1 MVRAAVLREFGK
13 PLTIEEVELAA
24 PGPDEV
30 VVKTAAVG
38 LCHSDLHVLQGILPM
53 PLPAVLGHEVAGVV
67 EAVGA
72 HVSDLKP
79 GDHVVGFL
87 TANCGHCRQC
97 QTGHQVLCQDT
108 SVKAP
113 PGALRRI
120 VQDGEQINQI
130 FNLSGFAESM
140 LVHRRALTKIREDM
154 PLDRAALLGC
164 AVITGTGAVFR
175 SARVQP
181 GSTVAIIGCGGI
193 GLSTINGAAIAGAA
207 RIIAIDTLP
216 GKLEMAK
223 TFGATDVINAKET
236 DPVQAVKELTGGGVE
251 YSFECIGLKVTAEQ
265 AFAMLGPAG
274 LATVV
279 GVLPPQE
286 KVELPS
292 LQFLQEKKIQ
302 GTLLGSSLMDVDIAR
317 LVDLYL
323 KGDLKLDQMISK
335 RITLDAINDGFQ
347 DMQQGTVARSVVV
360 FS

>member
-13 PLTIEEVELAA
+13 PLTIEEVALAL

-30 VVKTAAVG
+30 VVRTAAVG

-53 PLPAVLGHEVAGVV
+53 PLPAVLGHEVAGIV
-67 EAVGA
+67 EAVGE
-72 HVSDLKP
+72 HVGDLRP

-87 TANCGHCRQC
+87 TAYCGHCRQC
-97 QTGHQVLCQDT
+97 ESGHQVLCQDT
-108 SVKAP
+108 SVKSL

-120 VQDGEQINQI
+120 IQNGEQINQI

-140 LVHRRALTKIREDM
+140 LVHRRALMKIRQDM

-175 SARVQP
+175 SAKVQP
-181 GSTVAIIGCGGI
+181 GSTVAVIGCGGI

-207 RIIAIDTLP
+207 RIIAVDTLP

-223 TFGATDVINAKET
+223 IMGATDVINAAET

-251 YSFECIGLKVTAEQ
+251 YSFECIGLKATTEQ
-265 AFAMLGPAG
+265 AYAMLAPAG
-274 LATVV
+274 LTTVV
-279 GVLPPQE
+279 GVFSRGVT
-286 KVELPS
+286 VELPG
-292 LQFLQEKKIQ
+292 LQFLKEKKIQ
-302 GTLLGSSLMDVDIAR
+302 GTVLGSSIMGVDIAR

-323 KGDLKLDQMISK
+323 KGDLKLDQLISR
-335 RITLDAINDGFQ
+335 RIVLDDINEGFH

-360 FS
+360 F

>member
-13 PLTIEEVELAA
+13 PLTIEEVELAT

-30 VVKTAAVG
+30 VVRTAAVG

-72 HVSDLKP
+72 HVGDLKP

-120 VQDGEQINQI
+120 VQHGEQINQI

-140 LVHRRALTKIREDM
+140 LVHRRALTKIRDDM

-236 DPVQAVKELTGGGVE
+236 DPVQAVRELTGGGVE

-279 GVLPPQE
+279 GVLPPHE